1 MSMLTLIRAGAQLD
15 QAGTTDLKD
24 STAGVASAGLLVQSY
39 CTQVVQQ
46 PAIVIPDS
54 VKDRLP
60 PINDFLKTARDN
72 AGDYL
77 TNIQPTIIAVVTDVG
92 GYASQFT
99 SFNTLITS
107 RIDAWKGGS
116 TTARAEALE
125 LLKQLQTDLEKK
137 RVKIVGVQGSLSG
150 FQGKLNTDVSNFN
163 TALSQANI
171 VIGGDQGA
179 LAELG
184 RQIGDMDGR
193 IAGAAVGVAVSG
205 LVVIGGVLMIAAGA
219 IASFITA
226 GTSTPLVVAGVAVL
240 VVGVG
245 GLTASSI
252 VLATLIDAKANLL
265 RQQAQ
270 LNANLK
276 FLTDFKSAI
285 GTLSSSAQTASQQLT
300 NMNNA
305 WTILGGNMGNVV
317 NSVQNAQTYS
327 DVPITVQAYL
337 STAGSQWTDVLTNVR
352 TIQAQMSGV
361 KTAVVQDGA
370 GLGPLNSQSIRALA
384 A

>member
-1 MSMLTLIRAGAQLD
+1 MSTLRLIRAGAQLD

-24 STAGVASAGLLVQSY
+24 STAGVASAGLLVQTY
-39 CTQVVQQ
+39 CTQVAQQ

-60 PINDFLKTARDN
+60 PINEFLRTARDN
-72 AGDYL
+72 ATDYL

-99 SFNTLITS
+99 SFNSLITS
-107 RIDAWKGGS
+107 RIDAWRGGS

-125 LLKQLQTDLEKK
+125 LLKQLETDLEKK
-137 RVKIVGVQGSLSG
+137 RVKIVGVQGSLRG

-163 TALSQANI
+163 TALEQANI

-179 LAELG
+179 LKELE

-226 GTSTPLVVAGVAVL
+226 GTSTPLVVAGVAVV
-240 VVGVG
+240 VVGAA

-252 VLATLIDAKANLL
+252 VLATLIDAKGNLL

-317 NSVQNAQTYS
+317 QSVQNAQTYS
-327 DVPITVQAYL
+327 DIPITVQAYL

-352 TIQAQMSGV
+352 TIQSQMSGV
-361 KTAVVQDGA
+361 ETAVVQDGA